1 MVTLKLMVISL
12 KFTLKLM
19 VTLMMQQQMETPLVL
34 RKIRPILLNYPS
46 PKHLSPMPMQMRE

>member
-19 VTLMMQQQMETPLVL
+19 VTLMMQQQMETLLVL
-34 RKIRPILLNYPS
+34 NKTLPICQLLG
-46 PKHLSPMPMQMRE
+46 